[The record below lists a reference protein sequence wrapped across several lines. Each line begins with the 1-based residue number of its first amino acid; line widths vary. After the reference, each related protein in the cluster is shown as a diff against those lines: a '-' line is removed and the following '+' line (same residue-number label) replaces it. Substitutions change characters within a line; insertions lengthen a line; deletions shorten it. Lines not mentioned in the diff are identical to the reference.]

1 MTISHSLSTRVR
13 PDGKAEVLLRVSIS
27 RAKVFRV
34 KSGIY
39 IFPSCFKGGEIS
51 IPRSL
56 SSDRTEMIEARNALI
71 SLGEHLV
78 TELDKAEFS
87 EDVSTKW
94 LQSAV
99 QRFHIPDK
107 KEEHTSVIKM
117 IDYYLDDNKLA
128 KNTHR
133 NLRNLA
139 RTIERFEVIRGDKWA
154 IETITTD
161 ELREFRK
168 FLSSEPSYKA
178 DARWRDLYIGVHT
191 TERGQN
197 TISKMLSQ
205 FRTIV
210 KWAYKM
216 GYTTE
221 QPFLRFK
228 VEQEKYGT
236 PYFLTLEER
245 DRIAA
250 LRLEDEKLAT
260 YRDIFILQCYIGC
273 RVSDLFRLGPTNVVE
288 GRLEYVP
295 LKTSRETMQLVRIP
309 LHPVAAEIV
318 MRYYNKGRATLFSRT
333 LMPYYNKAIKNLLFE
348 AGITRA
354 VSIINPRTQQEE
366 RVRICDVGAS
376 HLARR
381 TFSGN
386 LYKQIKDPDLIGSLT
401 GHAPGSRAFKRY
413 RAIDD
418 EVKQQT
424 IELLG

>member
-1 MTISHSLSTRVR
+1 MTIYHIISTRVR
-13 PDGKAEVLLRVSIS
+13 PDGKSEIMIRLSIS
-27 RAKVFRV
+27 RTQVFRA
-34 KSGIY
+34 KTGIY
-39 IFPSCFKGGEIS
+39 VKPSCFRNGEIL
-51 IPRSL
+51 IPRLNSPDR
-56 SSDRTEMIEARNALI
+56 SDAVEAHNALLA
-71 SLGEHLV
+71 LGEHIV
-78 TELDKAEFS
+78 QEFDKTKHP
-87 EDVSTKW
+87 EDINKEW
-94 LQSAV
+94 LKSSI
-99 QRFHIPDK
+99 QRFHIPQQSEK
-107 KEEHTSVIKM
+107 QTSVETI
-117 IDYYLDDNKLA
+117 ISHYIDDNKLA
-128 KNTHR
+128 ENTQR
-133 NLRNLA
+133 NFRNLA
-139 RTIERFEVIRGDKWA
+139 RTVQRFEVIRGKKWA
-154 IETITTD
+154 IETISTD
-161 ELREFRK
+161 ELREFKK
-168 FLSSEPSYKA
+168 FLIAEPTYRLDSQWHELYK
-178 DARWRDLYIGVHT
+178 DVRI

-197 TISKMLSQ
+197 TLSKMLSQ

-221 QPFLRFK
+221 QPFIRFK

-236 PYFLTLEER
+236 PYFLTFEER
-245 DRIAA
+245 DKVAA
-250 LRLEDEKLAT
+250 LRLDDEKMMT

-295 LKTSRETMQLVRIP
+295 LKTSRESMQVVRVP
-309 LHPVAAEIV
+309 LHPVAAEII

-333 LMPYYNKAIKNLLFE
+333 LMPNYNKAIKDLLFE
-348 AGITRA
+348 ADITRA
-354 VSIINPRTQQEE
+354 VSVINPRTQQEE

-401 GHAPGSRAFKRY
+401 GHAPGSRAFRRY